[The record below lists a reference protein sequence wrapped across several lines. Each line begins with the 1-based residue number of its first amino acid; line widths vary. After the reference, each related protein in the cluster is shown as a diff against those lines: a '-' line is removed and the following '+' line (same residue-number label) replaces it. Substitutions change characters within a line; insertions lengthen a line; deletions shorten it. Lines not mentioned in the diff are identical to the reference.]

1 MIVHVWV
8 RICYFVPVLP
18 TGLSIDQDKSI
29 QKLYLTWIKNY
40 DFVLSMVLAAPIAQL
55 KMIGFRQKRQDD
67 RKEKK
72 FTEV

>member
-1 MIVHVWV
+1 MGENLLF
-8 RICYFVPVLP
+8 CLGLP

-29 QKLYLTWIKNY
+29 QKLYLTRIKNY

-67 RKEKK
+67 RK
-72 FTEV
+72 

>member
-1 MIVHVWV
+1 MGENLLF
-8 RICYFVPVLP
+8 CLGLP

-29 QKLYLTWIKNY
+29 QKIYLTRMRNY
-40 DFVLSMVLAAPIAQL
+40 DFVGMVLAGPIAQL

-72 FTEV
+72 VFRSLIF